1 MKYKLNI
8 TSLLVFIAIGFG
20 STLLLFPGLLLDPNQ
35 DKAMGLVII
44 TITLLATSFI
54 PEYLTSLLFF
64 LLAMLFHIAP
74 DYIIFAGFQSTA
86 LWLVFGGLVVGV
98 AVMSTGLGQRVAN
111 KLAIHLEGSYAQLI
125 TGVTLVGVMFA
136 FIMPSAMGRVV
147 LLIPIMLALAHHFG
161 FQAGSNGRIGLVLAA
176 LLGSSMPAF
185 FILPANVPNM
195 ILAGM
200 AESQLGVHILFG
212 EYLLLHFPILGV
224 TKIGLTIFII
234 LWLYPDQP
242 VVTNTEEKPPS
253 NPLSKSEKKLAITL
267 AILLLL
273 WMTDFIHH
281 ISPAWIALGGAI
293 FLLLP
298 FTAIVNTEQFNT
310 KINYGSLFFVAGI
323 IGLGS
328 LIKYS
333 GLGITLGNYFIL
345 HLPLSPETP
354 FFNYMSITFVST
366 FLGLFTTLPGISAV
380 MTPLTPE
387 IAQETGFTIQSVLML
402 QVLGFSTMF
411 FPYQAPYIVVALSL
425 AKENMRVVL
434 KPLFI
439 FAGISLFILFPINYL
454 WWQLLGWI

>member
-1 MKYKLNI
+1 MQEQLNI
-8 TSLLVFIAIGFG
+8 KSLLVLIAISVGI
-20 STLLLFPGLLLDPNQ
+20 SLLFFPGLWLTPEQ
-35 DKAMGLVII
+35 DKAAGLVII

-54 PEYLTSLLFF
+54 PEYLTTLLFF
-64 LLAMLFHIAP
+64 LLAMLFHVAP

-125 TGVTLVGVMFA
+125 TGVTLAGAMFA

-147 LLIPIMLALAHHFG
+147 LLVPIMLALANHFG
-161 FQAGSNGRIGLVLAA
+161 FKSGSNGRIGLVLAA

-200 AESQLGVHILFG
+200 AESQLGLYVLFG
-212 EYLLLHFPILGV
+212 EYLLLHFPILGIA
-224 TKIGLTIFII
+224 KIGLIILII
-234 LWLYPDQP
+234 LWLYPDKP
-242 VVTNTEEKPPS
+242 VVIQTETKTIS
-253 NPLSKSEKKLAITL
+253 NPMSKSEQILAMIL
-267 AILLLL
+267 VILLLL

-281 ISPAWIALGGAI
+281 VSPAWIALGGAI

-298 FTAIVNTEQFNT
+298 YVAIVNTEQFNT

-333 GLGITLGNYFIL
+333 GLGLALGDYFIL
-345 HLPLSPETP
+345 HLPLNPETP
-354 FFNYMSITFVST
+354 FFNYISIAFVST
-366 FLGLFTTLPGISAV
+366 FLGLFTTLPGIPAI

-387 IAQETGFTIQSVLML
+387 IVQETGFSTKSVLML
-402 QVLGFSTMF
+402 QTLGFSTMF

-425 AKENMRVVL
+425 AKENMTIIL

-439 FAGISLFILFPINYL
+439 IAGVSLFILFPINYL